1 LPRTILPG
9 FSLSAFIRHVL
20 PAALLALFLAISGW
34 TMPAGAAEKG
44 LPVPRFVTLRSDQV
58 NLRSGPGDRYP
69 IEWVFKRK
77 GMPVEIVAEFDVW
90 RKIRD
95 WQGTEG
101 WVHQRMVVG
110 NRAVMIKGEAR
121 TLHSSPD
128 PTAGAVA
135 RAEPGVVAKLIECRH
150 AWCRVEAQG
159 VKGWLTR
166 SEVWGV
172 YPDETVQ

>member
-9 FSLSAFIRHVL
+9 FSLSSFIRRGL
-20 PAALLALFLAISGW
+20 PAALLALLVAIAGW
-34 TMPAGAAEKG
+34 AMPASAAEKG
-44 LPVPRFVTLRSDQV
+44 LPVPRFVTLRSEEV
-58 NLRSGPGDRYP
+58 NLRTGPGDRYP

-110 NRAVMIKGEAR
+110 NRAVMIKGEAH

-128 PTAGAVA
+128 PTAAVVA
-135 RAEPGVVAKLIECRH
+135 RAEPGVVAKLIECRR

-159 VKGWLTR
+159 VKGWLMR
-166 SEVWGV
+166 GEVWGV